1 MDSKKSVGYAIGDL
15 GINLYFISSMT
26 FLLYFYTDVLKISP
40 VAAAGVLLVARVV
53 DAITDPMMGAIAERT
68 NTRWGRLRPYL
79 LWGAIPLGAITVL
92 TFTVPDFDETG
103 RVLWAYAT
111 YVVFGILYTVVTIPY
126 SALTASLTDDYQER
140 TKLSTWRMGCAFLG
154 AGVVT
159 VAVPELVPLF
169 ETEADG
175 YQAVMVLFAVIA
187 SLLLTVTFFSTEE
200 VIKPPPQQQLGW
212 RDSLQAVFANAP
224 LMIVIAL
231 FTIGMLSFTV
241 RQTIAVYYF
250 TYNMGRPD
258 LLSTFFG
265 LGLIVMLIGLPAV
278 PVLAA
283 RFGKAGAIQ
292 LGSLFSIFACIGFYL
307 TPANDYF
314 WTIFWGCLVA
324 LGGAPVAVLGWAMI
338 PDTVEYAQWKH
349 GKRADGAVYS
359 SASFFQKLAKA
370 VGGAGVAL
378 ALGAAGYVANTEQTP
393 ETLEAIKQM
402 LTLVPVALMTLA
414 LVLARFYTLDSELHG
429 RIRAELQ
436 TRAGLA

>member
-1 MDSKKSVGYAIGDL
+1 
-15 GINLYFISSMT
+15 
-26 FLLYFYTDVLKISP
+26 
-40 VAAAGVLLVARVV
+40 
-53 DAITDPMMGAIAERT
+53 
-68 NTRWGRLRPYL
+68 
-79 LWGAIPLGAITVL
+79 
-92 TFTVPDFDETG
+92 
-103 RVLWAYAT
+103 
-111 YVVFGILYTVVTIPY
+111 
-126 SALTASLTDDYQER
+126 
-140 TKLSTWRMGCAFLG
+140 MGCAFLG

-187 SLLLTVTFFSTEE
+187 SLLLTITFFSSEE

-212 RDSLQAVFANAP
+212 RDSLRAVFNNGP

-258 LLSTFFG
+258 LLSIFFG

-370 VGGAGVAL
+370 IGGAGVAL
-378 ALGAAGYVANTEQTP
+378 ALGAAGYVNLGAGGSDDLGASFGSVLSTGQRTSWLYPSRTP
-393 ETLEAIKQM
+393 GAGE
-402 LTLVPVALMTLA
+402 
-414 LVLARFYTLDSELHG
+414 G
-429 RIRAELQ
+429 
-436 TRAGLA
+436 GLAIDGFAVPTLTTAASSLTRRRWVDRTLGGDRCRVR

>member
-1 MDSKKSVGYAIGDL
+1 
-15 GINLYFISSMT
+15 
-26 FLLYFYTDVLKISP
+26 
-40 VAAAGVLLVARVV
+40 
-53 DAITDPMMGAIAERT
+53 
-68 NTRWGRLRPYL
+68 
-79 LWGAIPLGAITVL
+79 
-92 TFTVPDFDETG
+92 
-103 RVLWAYAT
+103 
-111 YVVFGILYTVVTIPY
+111 
-126 SALTASLTDDYQER
+126 
-140 TKLSTWRMGCAFLG
+140 
-154 AGVVT
+154 
-159 VAVPELVPLF
+159 
-169 ETEADG
+169 
-175 YQAVMVLFAVIA
+175 
-187 SLLLTVTFFSTEE
+187 
-200 VIKPPPQQQLGW
+200 
-212 RDSLQAVFANAP
+212 
-224 LMIVIAL
+224 
-231 FTIGMLSFTV
+231 
-241 RQTIAVYYF
+241 
-250 TYNMGRPD
+250 MGRPD
-258 LLSTFFG
+258 LLSIFFG

-370 VGGAGVAL
+370 IGGAGVAL

-393 ETLEAIKQM
+393 ETLEAVKQM

-414 LVLARFYTLDSELHG
+414 LVLAKFYWLDSELHG

-436 TRAGLA
+436 ARVRVA

>member
-92 TFTVPDFDETG
+92 TFTVPDLDETG

-111 YVVFGILYTVVTIPY
+111 YVLFGMLYTVVTIPY

-169 ETEADG
+169 ATQADG

-187 SLLLTVTFFSTEE
+187 SLLLTITFFSTEE

-212 RDSLQAVFANAP
+212 RDSLQAVFANGP

-250 TYNMGRPD
+250 TYNIGRPD

-278 PVLAA
+278 PALAL
-283 RFGKAGAIQ
+283 RFGKEGAIK
-292 LGSLFSIFACIGFYL
+292 LGSLFSITACIGFYL
-307 TPANDYF
+307 TPADDHF
-314 WTIFWGCLVA
+314 WTIVWGCLVA
-324 LGGAPVAVLGWAMI
+324 LGGAPLAVLGWAMI

-370 VGGAGVAL
+370 IGGAGVAL
-378 ALGAAGYVANTEQTP
+378 ALGAVGYVANTEQTP
-393 ETLEAIKQM
+393 EALEAIKQM
-402 LTLVPVALMTLA
+402 LTLVPAALMTMA

-436 TRAGLA
+436 ARAREA